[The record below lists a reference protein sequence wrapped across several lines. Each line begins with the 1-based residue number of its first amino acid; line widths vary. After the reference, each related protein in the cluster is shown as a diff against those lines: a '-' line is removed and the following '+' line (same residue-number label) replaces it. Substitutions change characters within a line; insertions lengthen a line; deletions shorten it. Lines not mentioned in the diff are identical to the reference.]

1 MNDLEV
7 SRGRGKIS
15 GASVDV
21 LLRLEFDEVG
31 V

>member
-1 MNDLEV
+1 MNGTEA
-7 SRGRGKIS
+7 SRGRGGNS
-15 GASVDV
+15 GACVDV